1 MKDAPKNLSKRF
13 MNAPFESYENV
24 DENELKIDYN
34 FQQLCNIILG

>member
-1 MKDAPKNLSKRF
+1 MKDAPKNLWKWF
-13 MNAPFESYENV
+13 MNAPFESCENV